1 MKLIIRYHLIILLSL
16 GASFLGRSQ
25 TCLTINAGTNTT
37 TCQGSCANLN
47 AVISQSVRATTVYS
61 VSSVANAPLP
71 YTGGT
76 NAFAFGTDDIWSQPI
91 NIGFNFCYFGTNFN
105 QCLVGSNGQLT
116 FSTALAGSG
125 NNFNV
130 TTALPNLVD
139 LPGNTICGG
148 FRDIDPSQGGFI
160 RTYTTGVAPCRRF
173 VAYWLAVPHFGNGCS
188 AIPSTTFQIVLN
200 ETTNDVQIFIDN
212 QTACTVNS
220 AGAAIVG
227 IQNANGTVG
236 NAAPGRNF
244 PGAWTAINEGWLFR
258 PNGASATSITWNGPS
273 GIVGTGL
280 TATVCPT
287 VNTTYTAA
295 MVVTQCNGA
304 TNTVTST
311 VQVAVSP
318 TPNIVASSN
327 TTNICPNTSVSLNAT
342 GALTYTWNPGNL
354 VGSSPVVT
362 PGSTTTYTVIGTG
375 VGSCTSSALVTV
387 TVIPSPTLIIS
398 NLSPSIC
405 AGGSSTL
412 SATGGVSY
420 TWQPIGVN
428 ASSVVVNPLTST
440 TYTLLGSNA
449 SGCTSSV
456 TTNVAVFALPL
467 VSISAVPNPLCAGST
482 ATLTASGATNY
493 TWSTGATIPS
503 IVVNPTVTTTF
514 SVIGSAVSG
523 CTASAITT
531 VTVIPLFPVVINP
544 SSSTVCPNTSVNLFA
559 SAAAISYTWLPVNV
573 FTPTVSVSPS
583 VTTVYTVIASN
594 GICSNT
600 ATATVVT
607 LAAPVL
613 NPVASPTA
621 VCVGNSSTLSA
632 SGALTYTWLPGGVN
646 TPSFTAT
653 PPVTTVFS
661 VSGTNGL
668 GCVSTQT
675 LALTVNPIPTI
686 STLGTSTAIC
696 AGSNGTLNA
705 TGATSYTWSP
715 GNITFSTA
723 IVSPT
728 VTTTYTV
735 VGATS
740 GCTNTQTATMLVNP
754 TPTVIASTS
763 SNSIC
768 IGQTATLS
776 ATGAISFTWN
786 PGNLIGSS
794 VNVSPVTSTIYTVT
808 GVNGSNCTSTR
819 TIAIT
824 VNPLPTLVASATP
837 TAICNAGTVTLT
849 ATGANTYTWNPG
861 NLNGSVVTPTLNT
874 TTVYTVTGSS
884 LSGCTNSA
892 IVTVSVN
899 TLSPIAIVATPT
911 AICSGAS
918 ATLSASGPSSFT
930 WTPGNLTT
938 AAIVVN
944 PTVSTTYTATSTSG
958 ACTSAQTLNLVVN
971 PLPVLTAT
979 SNPIFIC
986 SGNTATL
993 TATGASTYTWNP
1005 GNLTGSSVV
1014 VSPAASSIFTVT
1026 GTSALGCTSTRTLI
1040 LNVIPTP
1047 TLTVNASPSSVCL
1060 GNTTTL
1066 TASGAATY
1074 VWNPI
1079 SVFSATAFA
1088 TPLANTVY
1096 TVNGSNGVCVSTR
1109 TILVTVNP
1117 LPIITPA
1124 ATPSAICSGN
1134 SATLSATGGVT
1145 YTWTPGNFNGS
1156 SVVVSPTISTVFTVT
1171 STNSLGCNGTATVAL
1186 NVNPNPTIF
1195 IAASPSNICLGG
1207 SATLTASGAANYTWS
1222 PIPALGPVVVL
1233 NPTVTTNYT
1242 VLGSTGACSSTQTVT
1257 VVVNPLPIL
1266 TVSTSSAAICA
1277 GSPATLTASGA
1288 STYTWNPGNLIGASV
1303 VVTPTSSTVY
1313 TVNATSA
1320 LGCNATRTIALF
1332 VAPTPIINPIATPA
1346 LICSGSS
1353 ATLSATGAASY
1364 TWNPGNLTG
1373 SSVTVSP
1380 LVSTTYTVNGTNLFG
1395 CVGTRTVALNVTP
1408 TPTVLASASAISICS
1423 GASTTLTATGANNYT
1438 WTPGNIT
1445 SSVAVVSPT
1454 VTTTFTV
1461 TGNAGICSDVDTI
1474 TIFVNPTPILN
1485 LSASSTTI
1493 CSGDVSTLIASGATS
1508 YTWNPGNLNGTTIVV
1523 SPTVTTTYSVTGSN
1537 FSGCNSN
1544 GTITIVVNPLPV
1556 IIAFPSP
1563 AAICSGN
1570 SATLIASGGTTYT
1583 WTPGN
1588 LNGAIVSVTPVATT
1602 IFTVTSNNALGCTG
1616 TATVSVLVSPTPI
1629 INVSTSQNPICIGNS
1644 ATLTATGATSFT
1656 WNPGAI
1662 TTPTAVV
1669 TPTTFTTYTVTG
1681 TIGSC
1686 TSTTFVPV
1694 FVLPLPNITATAA
1707 PDTICSGAL
1716 TTLSAN
1722 GALTY
1727 TWLPGSLNGAVVNT
1741 IPAAST
1747 QFTVSGTDA
1756 SGCVGTQTVDVVVN
1770 PLPVVTIAA
1779 TPGNSICAGNSVTL
1793 SASGANSYTW
1803 VPSNVNTSSIV
1814 ETPLSTQTFT
1824 VFGETSGCAV
1834 SSIITI
1840 TVVPSPTLTITPSAS
1855 TVCAGNSVILTATGA
1870 TSFTWNPGAITT
1882 PTAVVTPTAF
1892 TTYTVTGDVGGCTS
1906 TTLVPVSV
1914 SPLPNITATA
1924 VPDTICSGALTT
1936 LSANGALTYTWLPGS
1951 LNGSVVNTILTAST
1965 QFTVSGTDASGC
1977 VGTQIVDVVVNPL
1990 PVVTIAAIPGNS
2002 ICAGNS
2008 VTLSASGANSYT
2020 WVPSNVNTSS
2030 IVETPLSTQ
2039 TFTVFGETSGCAVS
2053 SILTITVVPLP
2064 TLTITPSASTV
2075 CAGNQVTLTATGA
2088 NTYTWLPASV
2098 NGSVFIDAPLVSTT
2112 YTLFGESNGC
2122 SNNSS
2127 ATIVVDTNPT
2137 VTASA
2142 SSNTICSGGSVT
2154 LSAIGANTYTW
2165 NPGNLTGTSITVN
2178 PTTTTTYS
2186 LQGQNGNGCLSNINL
2201 LTVTVTPAPSIG
2213 IAASA
2218 LGICAGSTVSLTAL
2232 GATNYTWLPSNANG
2246 TIEIV
2251 SPTTT
2256 TSYTLLGDNG
2266 GCVGQSAVTVTVS
2279 PAVTIAAS
2287 NSAGAGLCASSTVTL
2302 SANGATSYTWSP
2314 GNLSGSSVT
2323 VTPTVTT
2330 TYTVVGDNGA
2340 GCTGTAVTTVSVL
2353 TAPSLTISS
2362 PAFTICANGSTTL
2375 NASGAN
2381 TYTWVPFGITPPSIS
2396 VSPTV
2401 TTTYTLLGSDG
2412 VCTASTTVIVFVDAS
2427 PSLTVAASPTLIC
2440 GAGSSTLNVSGALS
2454 YTWQPVNVIGSSV
2467 VVTPTSTTIYTVTG
2481 ANANGC
2487 LDSTTLLI
2495 TVGTAPSVTALNNG
2509 PINCTLTSVTLSANV
2524 IASNVAFI
2532 WNGPGTYTS
2541 ALQNPSGISVPGDYT
2556 VTAIDVLS
2564 GCSTTAVTT
2573 VTTDPSVPQLTVTPS
2588 GSLSCVNTT
2597 VSILAVT
2604 NATNASYSWTG
2615 PSSFTAS
2622 AATITVSAGGVYSL
2636 TVVNLDSN
2644 CPASTVVTVSGNTV
2658 LAVTATIIPAT
2669 CSGTI
2674 TNNDGSIFLGG
2685 YGISDRFDLVPGP
2698 SYTGTAVYAT
2708 ASVIAASG
2716 LITST
2721 LVNPIA
2727 PVPYTVRV
2735 FDVNGCTID
2744 ITLTLTPTSC
2754 QTVSPNSDFG
2764 LAKAVSTASL
2774 QTIDG
2779 SYNVTYTVVAQNASL
2794 GVLSN
2799 VTLVEAL
2806 ANTFPAPTT
2815 FSIISAPVVTNT
2827 NSGLVINPLFD
2838 GVTQAALTLPT
2849 SIMAPR
2855 ASDTIVFQVNI
2866 IPNGAFG
2873 PFNNSILGTVIS
2885 GTNVLSDISQTG
2897 LIPDPNSDLNFAD
2910 NNQPTV
2916 LLLDPFRFFG
2926 ITKEGSVSKKL
2937 SDNTYDVT
2945 YTITVHNRGND
2956 TLRNVLVKDSLFNN
2970 TVKLPASYVLR
2981 NGPITSGMLIANPA
2995 YNGNSD
3001 INLIVP
3007 ASSKIAPLTT
3017 ERIIF
3022 TINIVTDTVT
3032 IYRNRAIGN
3041 ALGSGNVAVSDTSN
3055 NGNNPDTNNN
3065 GIWNEA
3071 VDNVPT
3077 VLIIKTDAFFI
3088 PDVFTPD
3095 GDGKNDFF
3103 VIKGLNGNVDNA
3115 LMVFNRWGSKVY
3127 EKTSYD
3133 NTWDGIPN
3141 VSGTF
3146 GSQKLPPGTYYYIFE
3161 TKDGSKPITGF
3172 IVIQY

>member
-16 GASFLGRSQ
+16 GVSFFGRSQ

-37 TCQGSCANLN
+37 TCQGSCANLS
-47 AVISQSVRATTVYS
+47 AVISQSIRATTSYTT
-61 VSSVANAPLP
+61 SSIAHAPLP

-76 NAFAFGTDDIWSQPI
+76 NAFAFATDDIWSQPI

-105 QCLVGSNGQLT
+105 QCLVGSNGQIT
-116 FSTALAGSG
+116 FSTALAGAG
-125 NNFNV
+125 NGFNI
-130 TTALPNLVD
+130 TTALPSLTD
-139 LPGNTICGG
+139 LPGNTICGT

-173 VAYWLAVPHFGNGCS
+173 VAYWLAVPHFGNGCLGV
-188 AIPSTTFQIVLN
+188 PTTTFQIVLN
-200 ETTNDVQIFIDN
+200 ETTNDVQVFIDN
-212 QTACTVNS
+212 HTSCAANS
-220 AGAAIVG
+220 NGAGIVG
-227 IQNANGTVG
+227 IQNANATIG

-244 PGAWTAINEGWLFR
+244 PGAWTATNEGWLFR

-273 GIVGTGL
+273 GLVGTGL
-280 TATVCPT
+280 AATVCPS

-311 VQVAVSP
+311 VQVAVTP
-318 TPNIVASSN
+318 TPNIVANSN
-327 TTNICPNTSVSLNAT
+327 TTNICPNTPVNLNAS
-342 GALTYTWNPGNL
+342 GALTYTWNPGNI
-354 VGSSPVVT
+354 VGASPVVT

-387 TVIPSPTLIIS
+387 TVIPNPTLLIS
-398 NLSPSIC
+398 NSSPSIC
-405 AGGSSTL
+405 VGGSSTL

-428 ASSVVVNPLTST
+428 TSSAVVNPLVST

-456 TTNVAVFALPL
+456 TTNVAVFALPV
-467 VSISAVPNPLCAGST
+467 VSISTVPNPLCAGSS

-493 TWSTGATIPS
+493 TWSTGATSPS
-503 IVVNPTVTTTF
+503 IVTSPTTTSTF

-523 CTASAITT
+523 CTASATTT
-531 VTVIPLFPVVINP
+531 VSVIPLFPVIINP

-559 SAAAISYTWLPVNV
+559 SAAAINYTWLPVNI
-573 FTPTVSVSPS
+573 FTPTVTVSPS

-594 GICSNT
+594 GTCSNS
-600 ATATVVT
+600 ATATIVT

-621 VCVGNSSTLSA
+621 VCIGNTSTLSA

-646 TPSFTAT
+646 TASFAAT

-675 LALTVNPIPTI
+675 LALTVNPTPTVLTI
-686 STLGTSTAIC
+686 GTSTAIC
-696 AGSNGTLNA
+696 AGSSGTLNA
-705 TGATSYTWSP
+705 TGATSYTWNP
-715 GNITFSTA
+715 GNIPFPTA

-735 VGATS
+735 VGSTN

-768 IGQTATLS
+768 VGQTTTLS
-776 ATGAISFTWN
+776 ATGALSYTWN
-786 PGNLIGSS
+786 PGGLIGAT
-794 VNVSPVTSTIYTVT
+794 VNVTPITSTIYTVT
-808 GVNGSNCTSTR
+808 GANASNCASTR

-824 VNPLPTLVASATP
+824 VNPLPTLIASATP

-892 IVTVSVN
+892 IVTVAVN
-899 TLSPIAIVATPT
+899 TLSPIAIVASPT
-911 AICSGAS
+911 AICNGAS
-918 ATLSASGPSSFT
+918 ATLSASGPGSFT

-938 AAIVVN
+938 ATIIVT
-944 PTVSTTYTATSTSG
+944 PTVNTTYTVTSTSG
-958 ACTSAQTLNLVVN
+958 ACTTSQTLNLIVN
-971 PLPVLTAT
+971 PTPVLTTT
-979 SNPIFIC
+979 SNPTFIC
-986 SGNTATL
+986 SGNSATL

-1026 GTSALGCTSTRTLI
+1026 GTSSLGCTSTRTLI

-1047 TLTVNASPSSVCL
+1047 TLTVNASPSNLCL

-1079 SVFSATAFA
+1079 GVFSATAFA

-1096 TVNGSNGVCVSTR
+1096 TVNGSNGLCVSTR

-1117 LPIITPA
+1117 LPTIIPA

-1156 SVVVSPTISTVFTVT
+1156 SVVVSPTVSTVFTVA

-1186 NVNPNPTIF
+1186 TVNPNPSIL
-1195 IAASPSNICLGG
+1195 ISASSSSICLGG
-1207 SATLTASGAANYTWS
+1207 SATLTATGATNYTWS
-1222 PIPALGPVVVL
+1222 PISAIGSVVVV

-1242 VLGSTGACSSTQTVT
+1242 VLGSNGTCSSTQTIT

-1266 TVSTSSAAICA
+1266 TVGTTSTTLCA
-1277 GSPATLTASGA
+1277 GNSATLTASGA
-1288 STYTWNPGNLIGASV
+1288 STYTWNPGNLTGASV

-1320 LGCNATRTIALF
+1320 LGCNATRTLVLF
-1332 VAPTPIINPIATPA
+1332 VNPTPVINPIATPP

-1353 ATLSATGAASY
+1353 ATLSATGATSY

-1373 SSVTVSP
+1373 ASVVVSP
-1380 LVSTTYTVNGTNLFG
+1380 LVSTTYTVNGTSLFG
-1395 CVGTRTVALNVTP
+1395 CVGVQTVALNVTT
-1408 TPTVLASASAISICS
+1408 TPTVLASASVISICS
-1423 GASTTLTATGANNYT
+1423 GESTTLTAVGASNYT

-1454 VTTTFTV
+1454 VTTTYTV
-1461 TGNAGICSDVDTI
+1461 AGSTGICSDTDTI
-1474 TIFVNPTPILN
+1474 TIFVNPIPVLN
-1485 LSASSTTI
+1485 LNASPTAI
-1493 CSGDVSTLIASGATS
+1493 CLGGASTLTASGATS
-1508 YTWNPGNLNGTTIVV
+1508 YTWNPGSLNGTSIVV
-1523 SPTVTTTYSVTGSN
+1523 NPTVTTTYSVVGTN
-1537 FSGCNSN
+1537 PLGCTSN
-1544 GTITIVVNPLPV
+1544 GTVTVVVNPLPI
-1556 IIAFPSP
+1556 IIANSSP
-1563 AAICSGN
+1563 AAICTGN
-1570 SATLIASGGTTYT
+1570 SATLSATGGTTYT

-1588 LNGAIVSVTPVATT
+1588 LNGANVSVTPASSTQ
-1602 IFTVTSNNALGCTG
+1602 FTVIASDALGCSG
-1616 TATVSVLVSPTPI
+1616 SATVDVLVTPTPSI
-1629 INVSTSQNPICIGNS
+1629 TVSASPSPVCIGNS
-1644 ATLTATGATSFT
+1644 VTLTATGATSFT
-1656 WNPGAI
+1656 WDPGTI

-1669 TPTTFTTYTVTG
+1669 TPTTTITYTVVGANG
-1681 TIGSC
+1681 TC
-1686 TSTTFVPV
+1686 TSTAVVPV
-1694 FVLPLPNITATAA
+1694 FVIPLPNITATAV
-1707 PDTICSGAL
+1707 PDTICAGAL

-1747 QFTVSGTDA
+1747 QFTVNGTDA
-1756 SGCVGTQTVDVVVN
+1756 SGCIGTQVVDVVVN

-1803 VPSNVNTSSIV
+1803 VPSGINISTIV
-1814 ETPLSTQTFT
+1814 ETPVSTQTFT
-1824 VFGETSGCAV
+1824 VFGEALGCAV
-1834 SSIITI
+1834 SSII
-1840 TVVPSPTLTITPSAS
+1840 
-1855 TVCAGNSVILTATGA
+1855 
-1870 TSFTWNPGAITT
+1870 
-1882 PTAVVTPTAF
+1882 
-1892 TTYTVTGDVGGCTS
+1892 
-1906 TTLVPVSV
+1906 
-1914 SPLPNITATA
+1914 
-1924 VPDTICSGALTT
+1924 
-1936 LSANGALTYTWLPGS
+1936 
-1951 LNGSVVNTILTAST
+1951 
-1965 QFTVSGTDASGC
+1965 
-1977 VGTQIVDVVVNPL
+1977 
-1990 PVVTIAAIPGNS
+1990 
-2002 ICAGNS
+2002 
-2008 VTLSASGANSYT
+2008 
-2020 WVPSNVNTSS
+2020 
-2030 IVETPLSTQ
+2030 
-2039 TFTVFGETSGCAVS
+2039 
-2053 SILTITVVPLP
+2053 TITVVPLP
-2064 TLTITPSASTV
+2064 TLTITPSASTI
-2075 CAGNQVTLTATGA
+2075 CAGNQVTLTAAGA
-2088 NTYTWLPASV
+2088 NTYTWLPNAV
-2098 NGSVFIDAPLVSTT
+2098 NGSVFIDTPPVTTT
-2112 YTLFGESNGC
+2112 YTLLGENNGC
-2122 SNNSS
+2122 SNSLS
-2127 ATIVVDTNPT
+2127 ATIVVDVNPT

-2165 NPGNLTGTSITVN
+2165 NPGNLTGTSVVVN
-2178 PTTTTTYS
+2178 PTATTTYS
-2186 LQGQNGNGCLSNINL
+2186 LQGENGNGCLSNVDL
-2201 LTVTVTPAPSIG
+2201 VTVTVTPAPSTSIT
-2213 IAASA
+2213 ASA
-2218 LGICAGSTVSLTAL
+2218 LSICAGSTVSLTAL
-2232 GATNYTWLPSNANG
+2232 GATSYTWLPSNA
-2246 TIEIV
+2246 TSTLEIV
-2251 SPTTT
+2251 APTTT
-2256 TSYTLLGDNG
+2256 TTYTLLGDNG
-2266 GCVGQSAVTVTVS
+2266 GCVGQSIVTVTVS
-2279 PAVTIAAS
+2279 PAVNIAAS
-2287 NSAGAGLCASSTVTL
+2287 NSAGIGLCASSTVTL
-2302 SANGATSYTWSP
+2302 SANGAASYTWTP

-2323 VTPTVTT
+2323 VAPTVTT
-2330 TYTVVGDNGA
+2330 TYTVVGDNGV

-2427 PSLTVAASPTLIC
+2427 PSLTVVASPTIIC
-2440 GAGSSTLNVSGALS
+2440 GAGSSTLTVSGALS
-2454 YTWQPVNVIGSSV
+2454 YTWQPLNVAGSSV
-2467 VVTPTSTTIYTVTG
+2467 VVTPTSTTIYSVTG
-2481 ANANGC
+2481 ENANGC

-2495 TVGTAPSVTALNNG
+2495 SVGTAPSVTALNNG

-2524 IASNVAFI
+2524 TATNVAFI
-2532 WNGPGTYTS
+2532 WSGPGSYTS
-2541 ALQNPSGISVPGDYT
+2541 AVQNPSGINVPGDYT
-2556 VTAIDVLS
+2556 VTAIDALS
-2564 GCSTTAVTT
+2564 GCSSTAVTT

-2588 GSLSCVNTT
+2588 GSLSCVTTT

-2622 AATITVSAGGVYSL
+2622 AATITVSAAGVYSL
-2636 TVVNLDSN
+2636 TVINLDSN
-2644 CPASTVVTVSGNTV
+2644 CPSSTVVTVSGNTV

-2674 TNNDGSIFLGG
+2674 ANNDGSIFLGG
-2685 YGISDRFDLVPGP
+2685 YGISDRFDLVSGS
-2698 SYTGTAVYAT
+2698 SYTGTAIYAT
-2708 ASVIAASG
+2708 ANVISASG
-2716 LITST
+2716 LITNT
-2721 LVNPIA
+2721 LVNPVA

-2735 FDVNGCTID
+2735 FDVNGCSVD

-2774 QTIDG
+2774 QAIDG
-2779 SYNVTYTVVAQNASL
+2779 SYNVTYTVVVQNASL

-2806 ANTFPAPTT
+2806 TNTFPAPTT
-2815 FSIISAPVVTNT
+2815 FSIISQPVVTNT

-2838 GVTQAALTLPT
+2838 GASQAALTLPT
-2849 SIMAPR
+2849 STMAPITN
-2855 ASDTIVFQVNI
+2855 DTIVFQVNI

-2873 PFNNSILGTVIS
+2873 PFNNSVIGTVIS
-2885 GTNVLSDISQTG
+2885 GTNILSDSSQTG
-2897 LIPDPNSDLNFAD
+2897 LTPDPNSDFNFAD

-2937 SDNTYDVT
+2937 TDNTYDIT

-2956 TLRNVLVKDSLFNN
+2956 TLRNVIVKDSLFNN
-2970 TVKLPASYVLR
+2970 TVKIPASYVLK

-3001 INLIVP
+3001 INLILP
-3007 ASSKIAPLTT
+3007 AASKIAPFTT

-3022 TINIVTDTVT
+3022 TINVVTDTVT

-3055 NGNNPDTNNN
+3055 NGSNPDTNNN
-3065 GIWNEA
+3065 GIWNEE
-3071 VDNVPT
+3071 VDNVST
-3077 VLIIKTDAFFI
+3077 VLIIKTDEFFI

-3103 VIKGLNGNVDNA
+3103 VIKGLNGNVDNS
-3115 LMVFNRWGSKVY
+3115 LVVFNRWGNKVY

-3161 TKDGSKPITGF
+3161 AKDGSKPITGF